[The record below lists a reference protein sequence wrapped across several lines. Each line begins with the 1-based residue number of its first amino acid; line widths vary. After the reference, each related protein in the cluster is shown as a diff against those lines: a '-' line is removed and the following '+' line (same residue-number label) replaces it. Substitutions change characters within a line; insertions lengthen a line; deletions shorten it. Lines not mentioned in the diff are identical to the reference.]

1 MKAMYLG
8 RAALVALTIGAAA
21 CGSVVRQG
29 TGTSFLILNSLQA
42 ASGAQPG
49 ELGSTLNSDV
59 ITVVDGTPTVF
70 NDIGQVT
77 FSLGLKDPGASGSP
91 NAPTQN
97 QFITIDRY
105 RVRYVRADGRNTPGV
120 DVPYGFDGSITLTVG
135 DGGGS
140 AGFQLV
146 RHIAKG
152 EAPLQALAN
161 SPVIISTIA
170 EVTFFG
176 RDQTGHEVTA
186 SGRLSIDFG
195 NFGDPN

>member
-1 MKAMYLG
+1 MKAMYLS
-8 RAALVALTIGAAA
+8 RAALVALTIGAAG
-21 CGSVVRQG
+21 CGSVVREG

-49 ELGSTLNSDV
+49 EFGGTLNSDV

-70 NDIGQVT
+70 NDLAQVT
-77 FSLGLKDPGASGSP
+77 FELGLKDPGGAGSP
-91 NAPTQN
+91 NSPTQN

-105 RVRYVRADGRNTPGV
+105 RVEYERADNRNTQGV
-120 DVPYGFDGSITLTVG
+120 DVPYAFDGSITLTVG

-146 RHIAKG
+146 RHLAKG
-152 EAPLQALAN
+152 EAPLKALAN
-161 SPVIISTIA
+161 SQVIISTVA
-170 EVTFFG
+170 KVTFFG

-186 SGRLSIDFG
+186 SGKISIDFG